1 MDYYNKIDNAYLAEL
16 HKPMRKM
23 YVKMEILSHYEG
35 AIGEITSD
43 LSSTD
48 GSITI
53 NKEQG
58 CRRSCSLSIIDRSGK
73 YIPQKDSSFWYNRK
87 FKIFIGLQVDKNI
100 YWFPQG
106 VFVTKSANSN
116 GRRLNVEG
124 VDKYGFLD
132 GTLNAR
138 MCLVEYQASVTNSK
152 KGTNIAT
159 LIKDTLMLDLGNNI
173 PLDPVEPIIDPIF
186 YNVTL
191 YDDIVVDEGGYLG
204 EIFDKIAEMY
214 GANIFYDV
222 NGRLRMERV
231 FNYNLPSW
239 YRHLSPQFEL
249 SETEITETDINY
261 TYNYDGVNIIT
272 VTTDNTS
279 GEIYSYT
286 AKNENPQSPVN
297 INAVGYKGLDG
308 GTYYIPLGDTSE
320 ESGEEKCRQQA
331 EYMLLQHT
339 CMSTGIS
346 YNLPIT
352 PHLNVDNTVRVSN
365 DYYSFDKQL
374 FIVNSITMPLSASEM
389 SIEAT
394 NLQWLPFDT
403 DCISIYCET
412 SSDTVSISYNTNG
425 GKDKGGNTITYKSI
439 NQAPNKQIV
448 LQGGDMYN
456 ENKLLAWVDSQGNKY
471 NYGDVYTIPNNNT
484 TLTAQWIT
492 GNEVTVTNTLSAD
505 STVEFQSMSPS
516 RCLIRYD
523 DNEVARRNTNTI
535 STFKKNYSLGIHD
548 TTVVSEN
555 DDLTNFDNAF
565 DKGTTTKIDCSKVK
579 ATYLTSPM
587 GNGFENMTDF
597 VFPANLSNISTSKG
611 VLSGCRKLTNITF
624 PIAYCDISH
633 PESFLANSTFV
644 NGLELPYTLNFTP
657 MVSVD
662 SQTGIEEIKQNEILK
677 GSHVVGK
684 LNIKAS
690 TTSKCVVY
698 VNKETTSLIIYPA
711 TVQGRFYLMGKGID
725 GDLSGLQNIQ
735 IGRSTN
741 INDTDGFASNTS
753 ATINLSLDLQ
763 SGNCTTKIPKNAFNG
778 YSGNT
783 INVVIYGNVTDSN
796 GITLE
801 SGSFCNMPNMAKL
814 PMTNST
820 SLKVIPK
827 NCMNNLASLTSATTG
842 YVVDVEGC
850 NDIPNLTTLRIEGSC
865 EIVNGFNNCPKLK
878 NLSFMS
884 DGKVKE
890 IGGLNNN
897 SLTTFYIPN
906 TALSVS
912 GVNNC
917 SALTTVD
924 IGASLTSFTG
934 FNNCPKLNKFTVNS
948 SNTTFKVVDN
958 NLYQGNK
965 LCRVPMS
972 KSDIV
977 VANGT
982 TEIMSNAI
990 QVVFVNSIS
999 IPNGC
1004 ILANGSI
1011 KSQSVGQIIF
1021 HTSFNAETG
1030 KYNNLTMTDFS
1041 TLDNV
1046 QVGTIFTYGNGITDT
1061 TNANCL
1067 PVVKYC
1073 AEHNIN
1079 YVDMN
1084 ETNANAR
1091 GAIGI
1096 SGNAELDGD
1105 N

>member
-73 YIPQKDSSFWYNRK
+73 YLTQKDSPFWYNRK
-87 FKIFIGLQVDKNI
+87 FKIFIGLQVDENI

-214 GANIFYDV
+214 GANIYYDV

-286 AKNENPQSPVN
+286 VKNENPQSPVN
-297 INAVGYKGLDG
+297 INAIGYKGLDG

-365 DYYSFDKQL
+365 DYYNFDKQL
-374 FIVNSITMPLSASEM
+374 FIVNSITMPLSATEM

-412 SSDTVSISYNTNG
+412 LSDTVTISYNTNG
-425 GKDKGGNTITYKSI
+425 GKDKDGNTITYKSI
-439 NQAPNKQIV
+439 NQTPNKQIV

-456 ENKLLAWVDSQGNKY
+456 ENKLFAWTDSQGNKY
-471 NYGDVYTIPNNNT
+471 NYGDVYTVPNNNT
-484 TLTAQWIT
+484 TLIAQWIT

-535 STFKKNYSLGIHD
+535 STFKKNYSLGTHN
-548 TTVVSEN
+548 TTIVSES

-565 DKGTTTKIDCSKVK
+565 DKETTTKIDCSKVK

-597 VFPANLSNISTSKG
+597 VFSANLSNISTSKG
-611 VLSGCRKLTNITF
+611 VLSGCKKLTKITF
-624 PIAYCDISH
+624 PIVYCDISH

-644 NGLELPYTLNFTP
+644 NGLELPYTLNFVP

-662 SQTGIEEIKQNEILK
+662 KQTGVEEIKQNEILK
-677 GSHVVGK
+677 GSHVVGN
-684 LNIKAS
+684 LNIKAA
-690 TTSKCVVY
+690 TTNKCVVY

-725 GDLSGLQNIQ
+725 GDLSGLQTIQ

-753 ATINLSLDLQ
+753 ANINLSLDFQ

-783 INVVIYGNVTDSN
+783 INVTIYGNVTDSN

-801 SGSFCNMPNMAKL
+801 NGAFCNMPNMTKL

-820 SLKVIPK
+820 SLKVIPES
-827 NCMNNLASLTSATTG
+827 CMNSLASLISATTG
-842 YVVDVEGC
+842 CVVDVEGC
-850 NDIPNLTTLRIEGSC
+850 NNMSNLTTLRIESSC
-865 EIVNGFNNCPKLK
+865 ENVNGFNDCPKLRS
-878 NLSFMS
+878 LSFMS

-897 SLTTFYIPN
+897 AIVTFYIPN
-906 TALSVS
+906 MALSVS

-917 SALTTVD
+917 SALTTVV
-924 IGASLTSFTG
+924 IGNSLISFTG

-948 SNTTFKVVDN
+948 ANTTFKVIND

-965 LCRVPMS
+965 LCRVPMN
-972 KSDIV
+972 KSDITV
-977 VANGT
+977 VNGT

-990 QVVFVNSIS
+990 QVTSVNNIS

-1004 ILANGSI
+1004 TLANGSI

-1021 HTSFNAETG
+1021 HTSFNAEIG

-1073 AEHNIN
+1073 IEHNIN

-1084 ETNANAR
+1084 ETNTNAR

>member
-87 FKIFIGLQVDKNI
+87 FKIFIGLQVDENI

-191 YDDIVVDEGGYLG
+191 YDDIVIDEGGYLG

-214 GANIFYDV
+214 GANIYYDV

-297 INAVGYKGLDG
+297 INAIGYKGLDG
-308 GTYYIPLGDTSE
+308 GTYYIPLGDTNE

-365 DYYSFDKQL
+365 DYYNFDKQL
-374 FIVNSITMPLSASEM
+374 FIVNSITMPLSATEM

-412 SSDTVSISYNTNG
+412 LSDTVTISYNTNG
-425 GKDKGGNTITYKSI
+425 GKDKDGNTITYKSI
-439 NQAPNKQIV
+439 SQPPNKQIV

-456 ENKLLAWVDSQGNKY
+456 ENKLFAWTDSQGNKY
-471 NYGDVYTIPNNNT
+471 NYGDVYIVPNNNA
-484 TLTAQWIT
+484 TLIAQWIT

-523 DNEVARRNTNTI
+523 DNEVARRNTNAI
-535 STFKKNYSLGIHD
+535 STFKKNYSLGTHD
-548 TTVVSEN
+548 TTIVSES

-565 DKGTTTKIDCSKVK
+565 DKETTTKIDCSKVK

-587 GNGFENMTDF
+587 GNRFENMTDF
-597 VFPANLSNISTSKG
+597 VFPANLAIITTSKG
-611 VLSGCRKLTNITF
+611 VLSGCKKLTKITF
-624 PIAYCDISH
+624 PIAYCEISH

-644 NGLELPYTLNFTP
+644 NGLELPYTLNFVP

-662 SQTGIEEIKQNEILK
+662 GQTGNEILK
-677 GSHVVGK
+677 GSHVVGN
-684 LNIKAS
+684 LNIKAA
-690 TTSKCVVY
+690 TTNKCVVY
-698 VNKETTSLIIYPA
+698 VNKETTSLVIYPA

-725 GDLSGLQNIQ
+725 GDLSGLQTIQ

-753 ATINLSLDLQ
+753 ANINLSLDFQ

-801 SGSFCNMPNMAKL
+801 SGSFCNMPNMTKL
-814 PMTNST
+814 PMTNRT
-820 SLKVIPK
+820 SLKTIPE

-850 NDIPNLTTLRIEGSC
+850 NNMSNLTTLRIESSC
-865 EIVNGFNNCPKLK
+865 EKVNGFNDCPKLRS
-878 NLSFMS
+878 LSFMS

-917 SALTTVD
+917 SALTTVV
-924 IGASLTSFTG
+924 IGNSLTSFTG

-948 SNTTFKVVDN
+948 ANTTFKVIND

-965 LCRVPMS
+965 LCRVPMN
-972 KSDIV
+972 KGYIV
-977 VANGT
+977 VENGT

-990 QVVFVNSIS
+990 QVVFVYTIS
-999 IPNGC
+999 VPSGC
-1004 ILANGSI
+1004 TLASGSI

>member
-1 MDYYNKIDNAYLAEL
+1 
-16 HKPMRKM
+16 
-23 YVKMEILSHYEG
+23 
-35 AIGEITSD
+35 
-43 LSSTD
+43 
-48 GSITI
+48 
-53 NKEQG
+53 
-58 CRRSCSLSIIDRSGK
+58 
-73 YIPQKDSSFWYNRK
+73 
-87 FKIFIGLQVDKNI
+87 
-100 YWFPQG
+100 
-106 VFVTKSANSN
+106 
-116 GRRLNVEG
+116 
-124 VDKYGFLD
+124 
-132 GTLNAR
+132 
-138 MCLVEYQASVTNSK
+138 
-152 KGTNIAT
+152 
-159 LIKDTLMLDLGNNI
+159 
-173 PLDPVEPIIDPIF
+173 
-186 YNVTL
+186 
-191 YDDIVVDEGGYLG
+191 
-204 EIFDKIAEMY
+204 
-214 GANIFYDV
+214 
-222 NGRLRMERV
+222 
-231 FNYNLPSW
+231 
-239 YRHLSPQFEL
+239 
-249 SETEITETDINY
+249 
-261 TYNYDGVNIIT
+261 
-272 VTTDNTS
+272 
-279 GEIYSYT
+279 
-286 AKNENPQSPVN
+286 
-297 INAVGYKGLDG
+297 
-308 GTYYIPLGDTSE
+308 
-320 ESGEEKCRQQA
+320 
-331 EYMLLQHT
+331 
-339 CMSTGIS
+339 
-346 YNLPIT
+346 
-352 PHLNVDNTVRVSN
+352 
-365 DYYSFDKQL
+365 
-374 FIVNSITMPLSASEM
+374 MPLSATEM

-412 SSDTVSISYNTNG
+412 SSNTVIISYNTNG
-425 GKDKGGNTITYKSI
+425 GKDKNGNVITYENVK
-439 NQAPNKQIV
+439 QVPNKQIV

-456 ENKLLAWVDSQGNKY
+456 ENKLLAWTDSQGNRY
-471 NYGDVYTIPNNNT
+471 NFGDVYTIPNSNT
-484 TLTAQWIT
+484 TLTAEWIT

-523 DNEVARRNTNTI
+523 DNEVVRRNTNTI
-535 STFKKNYSLGIHD
+535 STFKKNYSLGTHD
-548 TTVVSEN
+548 TTIVSES

-597 VFPANLSNISTSKG
+597 VFPTNLANISTSKG
-611 VLSGCRKLTNITF
+611 VLSGCKKLANIKF
-624 PIAYCDISH
+624 PTAYCDISH

-662 SQTGIEEIKQNEILK
+662 KQTGVEEIKQNEMLK

-684 LNIKAS
+684 LSIKAA
-690 TTSKCVVY
+690 TTNKCVVY
-698 VNKETTSLIIYPA
+698 VNKETTSLVIYPA
-711 TVQGRFYLMGKGID
+711 TVQGRFYLMGKGIE
-725 GDLSGLQNIQ
+725 GDLSRLQSIQ

-741 INDTDGFASNTS
+741 INDTNSFASNTS
-753 ATINLSLDLQ
+753 ANINLSLDFQ

-801 SGSFCNMPNMAKL
+801 SGSFCNMPNMTKL

-820 SLKVIPK
+820 SLKTIPE
-827 NCMNNLASLTSATTG
+827 NCMNNLTSLTSATTG

-850 NDIPNLTTLRIEGSC
+850 NDMPNLTTLRIESSC
-865 EIVNGFNNCPKLK
+865 ENVNGFNDCPKLRS
-878 NLSFMS
+878 LSFMS

-897 SLTTFYIPN
+897 AIVTFYIPN
-906 TALSVS
+906 MALSVS

-917 SALTTVD
+917 SALTTVV
-924 IGASLTSFTG
+924 IGNSLISFTG

-948 SNTTFKVVDN
+948 ANTTFKVIND

-965 LCRVPMS
+965 LCRVPMN
-972 KSDIV
+972 KSDIT

-990 QVVFVNSIS
+990 QVAFANSIS

-1004 ILANGSI
+1004 ILSNDSI
-1011 KSQSVGQIIF
+1011 KCQSVGQIIL
-1021 HTSFNAETG
+1021 HTSFNTETG

-1067 PVVKYC
+1067 PIVKYC
-1073 AEHNIN
+1073 IEHNIN

-1084 ETNANAR
+1084 ETNTNAR
-1091 GAIGI
+1091 GTIGI

>member
-87 FKIFIGLQVDKNI
+87 FKIFIGLQVDENI

-191 YDDIVVDEGGYLG
+191 YDDIVIDEGGYLG

-214 GANIFYDV
+214 GANIYYDV

-297 INAVGYKGLDG
+297 INAIGYKGLDG
-308 GTYYIPLGDTSE
+308 GTYYIPLGDTNE

-365 DYYSFDKQL
+365 DYYNFDKQL
-374 FIVNSITMPLSASEM
+374 FIVNSITMPLSATEM

-412 SSDTVSISYNTNG
+412 LSDTVTISYNTNG
-425 GKDKGGNTITYKSI
+425 GKDKDGNTITYKSI
-439 NQAPNKQIV
+439 SQPPNKQIV

-456 ENKLLAWVDSQGNKY
+456 ENKLFAWTDSQGNKY
-471 NYGDVYTIPNNNT
+471 NYGDVYIVPNNNA
-484 TLTAQWIT
+484 TLIAQWIT

-523 DNEVARRNTNTI
+523 DNEVARRNTNAI
-535 STFKKNYSLGIHD
+535 STFKKNYSLGTHD
-548 TTVVSEN
+548 TTIVSES

-565 DKGTTTKIDCSKVK
+565 DKETTTKIDCSKVK

-587 GNGFENMTDF
+587 GNRFENMTDF
-597 VFPANLSNISTSKG
+597 VFPANLANISTSKG
-611 VLSGCRKLTNITF
+611 VLSGCKKLTKITF

-644 NGLELPYTLNFTP
+644 NGLELPYTLNFVP

-662 SQTGIEEIKQNEILK
+662 GQTGIEEIKQNEILK
-677 GSHVVGK
+677 GSHVVGN
-684 LNIKAS
+684 LNIKAA
-690 TTSKCVVY
+690 TTNKCVVY
-698 VNKETTSLIIYPA
+698 VNKETTSLVIYPA
-711 TVQGRFYLMGKGID
+711 TVQGRFYLMDKGVD
-725 GDLSGLQNIQ
+725 GDLSGLQTIQ

-753 ATINLSLDLQ
+753 ANINLSLDFQ

-801 SGSFCNMPNMAKL
+801 SGSFCNMPNMTKL

-820 SLKVIPK
+820 SLKVIPES
-827 NCMNNLASLTSATTG
+827 CMNSLASLISATTG
-842 YVVDVEGC
+842 CVVDVEGC
-850 NDIPNLTTLRIEGSC
+850 NNMSNLTTLRIESSC
-865 EIVNGFNNCPKLK
+865 ENVNGFNDCPKLRS
-878 NLSFMS
+878 LSFMS

-897 SLTTFYIPN
+897 AIVTFYIPN
-906 TALSVS
+906 MALSVS

-917 SALTTVD
+917 SALTTVV
-924 IGASLTSFTG
+924 IGNSLISFTG

-948 SNTTFKVVDN
+948 ANTTFKVIND

-965 LCRVPMS
+965 LCRVPMN
-972 KSDIV
+972 KSDIT

-990 QVVFVNSIS
+990 QVTSVNNIS

-1004 ILANGSI
+1004 TLANGSI

-1021 HTSFNAETG
+1021 HTSFNAEIG

-1073 AEHNIN
+1073 IEHNIN

-1084 ETNANAR
+1084 ETNTNAR

>member
-87 FKIFIGLQVDKNI
+87 FKIFIGLQVDENI

-191 YDDIVVDEGGYLG
+191 YDDIVIDEGGYLG

-214 GANIFYDV
+214 GANIYYDV

-297 INAVGYKGLDG
+297 INAIGYKGLDG
-308 GTYYIPLGDTSE
+308 GTYYIPLGDTNE

-365 DYYSFDKQL
+365 DYYNFDKQL
-374 FIVNSITMPLSASEM
+374 FIVNSITMPLSATEM

-412 SSDTVSISYNTNG
+412 LSDTVTISYNTNG
-425 GKDKGGNTITYKSI
+425 GKDKDGNTITYKSI
-439 NQAPNKQIV
+439 SQPPNKQIV

-456 ENKLLAWVDSQGNKY
+456 ENKLFAWTDSQGNKY
-471 NYGDVYTIPNNNT
+471 NYGDVYIVPNNNA
-484 TLTAQWIT
+484 TLIAQWIT

-523 DNEVARRNTNTI
+523 DNEVARRNTNAI
-535 STFKKNYSLGIHD
+535 STFKKNYSLGTHD
-548 TTVVSEN
+548 TTIVSES

-565 DKGTTTKIDCSKVK
+565 DKETTTKIDCSKVK

-587 GNGFENMTDF
+587 GNRFENMTDF
-597 VFPANLSNISTSKG
+597 VFPANLANISTSKG
-611 VLSGCRKLTNITF
+611 VLSGCKKLTKITF

-644 NGLELPYTLNFTP
+644 NGLELPYTLNFVP

-662 SQTGIEEIKQNEILK
+662 GQTGIEEIKQNEILK
-677 GSHVVGK
+677 GSHVVGN
-684 LNIKAS
+684 LNIKAA
-690 TTSKCVVY
+690 TTNKCVVY
-698 VNKETTSLIIYPA
+698 VNKETTSLVIYPA

-725 GDLSGLQNIQ
+725 GDLSGLQTIQ

-753 ATINLSLDLQ
+753 ANINLSLDFQ

-801 SGSFCNMPNMAKL
+801 SGSFCNMPNMTKL

-820 SLKVIPK
+820 SLKVIPE

-850 NDIPNLTTLRIEGSC
+850 NDITNLITLRIESSC
-865 EIVNGFNNCPKLK
+865 EKVNGFNNCPKLK
-878 NLSFMS
+878 SLSFMS

-897 SLTTFYIPN
+897 AITTFYIPN

-917 SALTTVD
+917 SALTTVV
-924 IGASLTSFTG
+924 IGASLISFTG

-948 SNTTFKVVDN
+948 ANTTFKVIND

-965 LCRVPMS
+965 LCRVPMN
-972 KSDIV
+972 KSDIT

-990 QVVFVNSIS
+990 QVTSVNNIS

-1004 ILANGSI
+1004 TLANGSI

-1021 HTSFNAETG
+1021 HTSFNAEIG

-1073 AEHNIN
+1073 IEHNIN

-1084 ETNANAR
+1084 ETNTNAR

>member
-87 FKIFIGLQVDKNI
+87 FKIFIGLQVDENI

-191 YDDIVVDEGGYLG
+191 YDDIVIDEGGYLG

-214 GANIFYDV
+214 GANIYYDV

-297 INAVGYKGLDG
+297 INAIGYKGLDG
-308 GTYYIPLGDTSE
+308 GTYYIPLGDTNE

-365 DYYSFDKQL
+365 DYYNFDKQL
-374 FIVNSITMPLSASEM
+374 FIVNSITMPLSATEM

-412 SSDTVSISYNTNG
+412 LSDTVTISYNTNG
-425 GKDKGGNTITYKSI
+425 GKDKDGNTITYKSI
-439 NQAPNKQIV
+439 SQPPNKQIV

-456 ENKLLAWVDSQGNKY
+456 ENKLFAWTDSQGNKY
-471 NYGDVYTIPNNNT
+471 NYGDVYIVPNNNA
-484 TLTAQWIT
+484 TLIAQWIT

-523 DNEVARRNTNTI
+523 DNEVARRNTNAI
-535 STFKKNYSLGIHD
+535 STFKKNYSLGTHD
-548 TTVVSEN
+548 TTIVSES

-565 DKGTTTKIDCSKVK
+565 DKETTTKIDCSKVK

-587 GNGFENMTDF
+587 GNRFENMTDF
-597 VFPANLSNISTSKG
+597 VFPANLAIITTSKG
-611 VLSGCRKLTNITF
+611 VLSGCKKLTKITF
-624 PIAYCDISH
+624 PIAYCEISH

-644 NGLELPYTLNFTP
+644 NGLELPYTLNFVP

-662 SQTGIEEIKQNEILK
+662 GQTGNEILK
-677 GSHVVGK
+677 GSHVVGN
-684 LNIKAS
+684 LNIKAA
-690 TTSKCVVY
+690 TTNKCVVY
-698 VNKETTSLIIYPA
+698 VNKETTSLVIYPA

-725 GDLSGLQNIQ
+725 GDLSGLQTIQ

-753 ATINLSLDLQ
+753 ANINLSLDFQ

-801 SGSFCNMPNMAKL
+801 SGSFCNMPNMTKL
-814 PMTNST
+814 PMTNRT
-820 SLKVIPK
+820 SLKTIPE
-827 NCMNNLASLTSATTG
+827 NCMNNLASLTLATTG

-850 NDIPNLTTLRIEGSC
+850 NDMPNLTTLRIESSC

-890 IGGLNNN
+890 IGGLNSNAI
-897 SLTTFYIPN
+897 TTFYIPN
-906 TALSVS
+906 MALSVS

-917 SALTTVD
+917 SALTTVV

-934 FNNCPKLNKFTVNS
+934 FNNCPKLNKFTVDS

-972 KSDIV
+972 KADIMV
-977 VANGT
+977 TNGT

-990 QVVFVNSIS
+990 QVAFAYSIS

-1004 ILANGSI
+1004 ILANDSI
-1011 KSQSVGQIIF
+1011 KCQSVGQIIF
-1021 HTSFNAETG
+1021 HTSFNTETG

-1073 AEHNIN
+1073 IEHDIN

-1084 ETNANAR
+1084 ETNTNAR

>member
-87 FKIFIGLQVDKNI
+87 FKIFIGLQVDENI

-191 YDDIVVDEGGYLG
+191 YDDIVIDEGGYLG

-214 GANIFYDV
+214 GANIYYDV

-297 INAVGYKGLDG
+297 INAIGYKGLDG
-308 GTYYIPLGDTSE
+308 GTYYIPLGDTNE

-365 DYYSFDKQL
+365 DYYNFDKQL
-374 FIVNSITMPLSASEM
+374 FIVNSITMPLSATEM

-412 SSDTVSISYNTNG
+412 LSDTVTISYNTNG
-425 GKDKGGNTITYKSI
+425 GKDKDGNTITYKSI
-439 NQAPNKQIV
+439 SQPPNKQIV

-456 ENKLLAWVDSQGNKY
+456 ENKLFAWTDSQGNKY
-471 NYGDVYTIPNNNT
+471 NYGDVYIVPNNNA
-484 TLTAQWIT
+484 TLIAQWIT

-523 DNEVARRNTNTI
+523 DNEVARRNTNAI
-535 STFKKNYSLGIHD
+535 STFKKNYSLGTHD
-548 TTVVSEN
+548 TTIVSES

-565 DKGTTTKIDCSKVK
+565 DKETTTKIDCSKVK

-587 GNGFENMTDF
+587 GNRFENMTDF
-597 VFPANLSNISTSKG
+597 VFPANLAIITTSKG
-611 VLSGCRKLTNITF
+611 VLSGCKKLTKITF
-624 PIAYCDISH
+624 PIAYCEISH

-644 NGLELPYTLNFTP
+644 NGLELPYTLNFVP

-662 SQTGIEEIKQNEILK
+662 GQTGNEILK
-677 GSHVVGK
+677 GSHVVGN
-684 LNIKAS
+684 LNIKAA
-690 TTSKCVVY
+690 TTNKCVVY
-698 VNKETTSLIIYPA
+698 VNKETTSLVIYPA

-725 GDLSGLQNIQ
+725 GDLSGLQTIQ

-753 ATINLSLDLQ
+753 ANINLSLDFQ

-783 INVVIYGNVTDSN
+783 INVVIYGGVSEPSTS
-796 GITLE
+796 GIRLE
-801 SGSFCNMPNMAKL
+801 DGAFCNMPNVTKI
-814 PMTNST
+814 PMTNYT
-820 SLKVIPK
+820 ALKVVPES
-827 NCMNNLASLTSATTG
+827 CMNNLSSLISANTG
-842 YVVDVEGC
+842 FIVDVEGC
-850 NDIPNLTTLRIEGSC
+850 NDMPNLTTLRVESSC
-865 EIVNGFNNCPKLK
+865 EKMNGFNDCPKLRS
-878 NLSFMS
+878 LSFMS

-897 SLTTFYIPN
+897 AITTFYIPN
-906 TALSVS
+906 MALSVS

-917 SALTTVD
+917 SALTTVV

-934 FNNCPKLNKFTVNS
+934 FNNCPKLNKFTVDS
-948 SNTTFKVVDN
+948 SNTIFKVVEN

-972 KSDIV
+972 KADIV
-977 VANGT
+977 VTNGT

-990 QVVFVNSIS
+990 QVAFVYSIS

-1004 ILANGSI
+1004 TLANGSI
-1011 KSQSVGQIIF
+1011 KSKSVGQIIF
-1021 HTSFNAETG
+1021 HTSFNVETG

-1073 AEHNIN
+1073 IEHNIN

-1084 ETNANAR
+1084 ETNTNAR

>member
-87 FKIFIGLQVDKNI
+87 FKIFIGLQVDEDL
-100 YWFPQG
+100 YWFSQG
-106 VFVTKSANSN
+106 VFITKSANSN

-191 YDDIVVDEGGYLG
+191 YDDIVIDEGGYLG
-204 EIFDKIAEMY
+204 EIFDKIAEMH
-214 GANIFYDV
+214 GANIYYDV

-297 INAVGYKGLDG
+297 INAIGYKGLDG

-365 DYYSFDKQL
+365 DYYNFDKQL

-403 DCISIYCET
+403 DCISIYCEN
-412 SSDTVSISYNTNG
+412 SSDTVAISYNTNG
-425 GKDKGGNTITYKSI
+425 GKDKDGNTITYKSI
-439 NQAPNKQIV
+439 NQAPNKQVV

-456 ENKLLAWVDSQGNKY
+456 ENKLFAWTDSQGNRY
-471 NYGDVYTIPNNNT
+471 NFGDVYIVPNSNT
-484 TLTAQWIT
+484 TLTAEWIT

-523 DNEVARRNTNTI
+523 DNEVVRPNTNTI
-535 STFKKNYSLGIHD
+535 STFKKNYSLGTHD
-548 TTVVSEN
+548 TTIVSESN
-555 DDLTNFDNAF
+555 DLTNFDNAF

-579 ATYLTSPM
+579 ATSVTSPM

-597 VFPANLSNISTSKG
+597 VFPTNLTIITTSKG
-611 VLSGCRKLTNITF
+611 VLSGCKKLANIKF
-624 PIAYCDISH
+624 PTTYCDISH

-657 MVSVD
+657 RVSVD
-662 SQTGIEEIKQNEILK
+662 NQTGVEEIKQNEILK
-677 GSHVVGK
+677 GSHVVGN
-684 LNIKAS
+684 LNINAA
-690 TTSKCVVY
+690 TTNKCVVY

-711 TVQGRFYLMGKGID
+711 TVQGRFYLMGKGIE
-725 GDLSGLQNIQ
+725 GDLSRLQSIQ

-741 INDTDGFASNTS
+741 INDTNSFASNTS
-753 ATINLSLDLQ
+753 ANINLSLDFQ

-801 SGSFCNMPNMAKL
+801 SGSFCNMPNMTKL

-820 SLKVIPK
+820 SLKTIPE
-827 NCMNNLASLTSATTG
+827 NCMNNLTSLTSATTG

-850 NDIPNLTTLRIEGSC
+850 NDMPNLTTLRIESSC
-865 EIVNGFNNCPKLK
+865 ENVNGFNDCPKLRS
-878 NLSFMS
+878 LSFMS

-897 SLTTFYIPN
+897 AIVTFYIPN
-906 TALSVS
+906 MALSVS

-917 SALTTVD
+917 SALTTVV
-924 IGASLTSFTG
+924 IGNSLISFTG

-948 SNTTFKVVDN
+948 ANTTFKVIND

-965 LCRVPMS
+965 LCRVPMN
-972 KSDIV
+972 KSDIT

-990 QVVFVNSIS
+990 QVTSVNNIS

-1004 ILANGSI
+1004 TLANGSI

-1021 HTSFNAETG
+1021 HTSFNAEIG

-1046 QVGTIFTYGNGITDT
+1046 QVGTIFTYGNGITNT

-1067 PVVKYC
+1067 PIVKYC
-1073 AEHNIN
+1073 IEHNIN

-1084 ETNANAR
+1084 ETNTNVR

>member
-1 MDYYNKIDNAYLAEL
+1 
-16 HKPMRKM
+16 
-23 YVKMEILSHYEG
+23 
-35 AIGEITSD
+35 
-43 LSSTD
+43 
-48 GSITI
+48 
-53 NKEQG
+53 
-58 CRRSCSLSIIDRSGK
+58 
-73 YIPQKDSSFWYNRK
+73 
-87 FKIFIGLQVDKNI
+87 
-100 YWFPQG
+100 
-106 VFVTKSANSN
+106 
-116 GRRLNVEG
+116 
-124 VDKYGFLD
+124 
-132 GTLNAR
+132 
-138 MCLVEYQASVTNSK
+138 
-152 KGTNIAT
+152 
-159 LIKDTLMLDLGNNI
+159 
-173 PLDPVEPIIDPIF
+173 
-186 YNVTL
+186 
-191 YDDIVVDEGGYLG
+191 
-204 EIFDKIAEMY
+204 
-214 GANIFYDV
+214 
-222 NGRLRMERV
+222 
-231 FNYNLPSW
+231 
-239 YRHLSPQFEL
+239 
-249 SETEITETDINY
+249 
-261 TYNYDGVNIIT
+261 
-272 VTTDNTS
+272 
-279 GEIYSYT
+279 
-286 AKNENPQSPVN
+286 
-297 INAVGYKGLDG
+297 
-308 GTYYIPLGDTSE
+308 
-320 ESGEEKCRQQA
+320 
-331 EYMLLQHT
+331 
-339 CMSTGIS
+339 MSTGIS

-365 DYYSFDKQL
+365 DYYNFDKQL
-374 FIVNSITMPLSASEM
+374 FIVNSITMPLSATEM

-412 SSDTVSISYNTNG
+412 LSDTVTISYNTNG
-425 GKDKGGNTITYKSI
+425 GKDKDGNTITYKSI

-456 ENKLLAWVDSQGNKY
+456 ENKLFAWTDSQGNKY
-471 NYGDVYTIPNNNT
+471 NYGNVYTVPNNNA
-484 TLTAQWIT
+484 TLIAQWIT

-523 DNEVARRNTNTI
+523 DNEVARRNTNAI
-535 STFKKNYSLGIHD
+535 STFKKNYSLGTHD
-548 TTVVSEN
+548 TTIVSES

-565 DKGTTTKIDCSKVK
+565 DKETTTKIDCSKVK

-587 GNGFENMTDF
+587 GNRFENMTDF
-597 VFPANLSNISTSKG
+597 VFPANLANISTSKG
-611 VLSGCRKLTNITF
+611 VLSGCKKLTKITF

-644 NGLELPYTLNFTP
+644 NGLELPYTLNFVP

-662 SQTGIEEIKQNEILK
+662 GQTGIEEIKQNEILK
-677 GSHVVGK
+677 GSHVVGN
-684 LNIKAS
+684 LNIKAA
-690 TTSKCVVY
+690 TTNKCVVY
-698 VNKETTSLIIYPA
+698 VNKETTSLVIYPA

-725 GDLSGLQNIQ
+725 GDLSGLQTIQ

-753 ATINLSLDLQ
+753 ANINLSLDFQ

-783 INVVIYGNVTDSN
+783 INVVIYGNVTNSN

-801 SGSFCNMPNMAKL
+801 SGSFCNMPNMTKL
-814 PMTNST
+814 PMTNNT
-820 SLKVIPK
+820 SLKVIPE

-850 NDIPNLTTLRIEGSC
+850 NDMTNLITLRIESSC
-865 EIVNGFNNCPKLK
+865 EKVNGFNNCPKLK
-878 NLSFMS
+878 SLSFMS

-897 SLTTFYIPN
+897 AITTFYIPSM
-906 TALSVS
+906 ALSVS

-917 SALTTVD
+917 SALTTVV

-934 FNNCPKLNKFTVNS
+934 FNNCPKLNKFTVDS

-977 VANGT
+977 VTNGT

-990 QVVFVNSIS
+990 QVAFANSIS

-1004 ILANGSI
+1004 ILANDSI
-1011 KSQSVGQIIF
+1011 KCQSVGQIIF
-1021 HTSFNAETG
+1021 HTSFNTETG

-1067 PVVKYC
+1067 PIVKYC
-1073 AEHNIN
+1073 IEHNIN

-1084 ETNANAR
+1084 ETNTNAR
-1091 GAIGI
+1091 GTIGI

>member
-87 FKIFIGLQVDKNI
+87 FKIFIGLQVDEDL

-106 VFVTKSANSN
+106 VFITKSANSN

-132 GTLNAR
+132 GTLNSR

-186 YNVTL
+186 YNATL
-191 YDDIVVDEGGYLG
+191 YDDIVIDEGGYLG

-214 GANIFYDV
+214 GANIYYDV

-272 VTTDNTS
+272 VTTDNTN

-297 INAVGYKGLDG
+297 INAIGYKGLDG
-308 GTYYIPLGDTSE
+308 GTYYIPLGDTNE

-365 DYYSFDKQL
+365 DYYNFDKQL
-374 FIVNSITMPLSASEM
+374 FIVNSITMPLSATEM

-412 SSDTVSISYNTNG
+412 LSDTVTISYNTNG
-425 GKDKGGNTITYKSI
+425 GKDKDGNTITYKSI
-439 NQAPNKQIV
+439 NQTPNKQIV

-456 ENKLLAWVDSQGNKY
+456 ENKLFAWTDSQGNKY
-471 NYGDVYTIPNNNT
+471 NYGDVYTVPNNNT
-484 TLTAQWIT
+484 TLIAQWIT

-535 STFKKNYSLGIHD
+535 STFKKNYFLGTHD
-548 TTVVSEN
+548 TTIVSES

-565 DKGTTTKIDCSKVK
+565 DKRTTTKIDCSKVK

-597 VFPANLSNISTSKG
+597 VFPANLTNISTSKG
-611 VLSGCRKLTNITF
+611 VLSGCKKLTKITF
-624 PIAYCDISH
+624 PVAYCDISH
-633 PESFLANSTFV
+633 SESFLTNSTFV
-644 NGLELPYTLNFTP
+644 NGLELPYTLSFTP

-662 SQTGIEEIKQNEILK
+662 KQTGVEEIKQNEILK
-677 GSHVVGK
+677 GSHVVGN
-684 LNIKAS
+684 LNIKAA
-690 TTSKCVVY
+690 TTNKCAVY
-698 VNKETTSLIIYPA
+698 VNKETTSLVIYPA

-725 GDLSGLQNIQ
+725 GDLSGLQTIQ

-753 ATINLSLDLQ
+753 ANINLSLDFQ

-783 INVVIYGNVTDSN
+783 INVVIYGNVTNSN

-801 SGSFCNMPNMAKL
+801 SGSFCNMPNMTKL
-814 PMTNST
+814 PMTNNT
-820 SLKVIPK
+820 SLKVIPE

-850 NDIPNLTTLRIEGSC
+850 NDMTNLITLRIESSC
-865 EIVNGFNNCPKLK
+865 EKVNGFNNCPKLK
-878 NLSFMS
+878 SLSFMS

-897 SLTTFYIPN
+897 AITTFYIPN

-917 SALTTVD
+917 SALTTVV
-924 IGASLTSFTG
+924 IGNSLISFTG

-948 SNTTFKVVDN
+948 ANTTFKVIND

-965 LCRVPMS
+965 LCRVPMN
-972 KSDIV
+972 KSDIT

-990 QVVFVNSIS
+990 QVTSVNNIS

-1004 ILANGSI
+1004 TLANGSI

-1021 HTSFNAETG
+1021 HTSFNAEIG

-1067 PVVKYC
+1067 PIVKYC
-1073 AEHNIN
+1073 IEHNIN

-1084 ETNANAR
+1084 ETNTNVR

>member
-87 FKIFIGLQVDKNI
+87 FKIFIGLQVDENI

-214 GANIFYDV
+214 GANIYYDV

-297 INAVGYKGLDG
+297 INAIGYKGLDG
-308 GTYYIPLGDTSE
+308 GTYYIPLGDTSK

-365 DYYSFDKQL
+365 DYYNFDKQL
-374 FIVNSITMPLSASEM
+374 FIVNSITMPLSATEM

-412 SSDTVSISYNTNG
+412 LSDTVTISYNTNG
-425 GKDKGGNTITYKSI
+425 GKDKDGNTITYKSI
-439 NQAPNKQIV
+439 NQTPNKQIF

-456 ENKLLAWVDSQGNKY
+456 ENKLFAWTDSQGNKY
-471 NYGDVYTIPNNNT
+471 NYGDVYTVPNNNT
-484 TLTAQWIT
+484 TLIAQWIT

-535 STFKKNYSLGIHD
+535 STFKKNYSLGTHD
-548 TTVVSEN
+548 TTIVSES

-565 DKGTTTKIDCSKVK
+565 DKETTTKIDCSKVK

-597 VFPANLSNISTSKG
+597 VFPVNLSNISTSKG
-611 VLSGCRKLTNITF
+611 VLSGCKKLTKITF
-624 PIAYCDISH
+624 PVAYCDISNS
-633 PESFLANSTFV
+633 ESFLANSTFV

-657 MVSVD
+657 TVSVD
-662 SQTGIEEIKQNEILK
+662 NQTGVEEIKQNKILK
-677 GSHVVGK
+677 GSHVVGN
-684 LNIKAS
+684 LNIKAA
-690 TTSKCVVY
+690 TTNKCVVY

-711 TVQGRFYLMGKGID
+711 TVQGRFYLMDKGVD
-725 GDLSGLQNIQ
+725 GDLSGLQTIQ

-753 ATINLSLDLQ
+753 ANINLSLDFQ

-801 SGSFCNMPNMAKL
+801 SGSFCNMPNMTKL

-820 SLKVIPK
+820 SLKVIPES
-827 NCMNNLASLTSATTG
+827 CMNSLASLISATTG
-842 YVVDVEGC
+842 CVVDVEGC
-850 NDIPNLTTLRIEGSC
+850 NNMSNLTTLRIESSC
-865 EIVNGFNNCPKLK
+865 ENVNGFNDCPKLRS
-878 NLSFMS
+878 LSFMS

-897 SLTTFYIPN
+897 AIVTFYIPN
-906 TALSVS
+906 MALSVS

-917 SALTTVD
+917 SALTTVV
-924 IGASLTSFTG
+924 IGNSLISFTG

-948 SNTTFKVVDN
+948 ANTTFKVIND

-965 LCRVPMS
+965 LCRVPMN
-972 KSDIV
+972 KSDIT

-990 QVVFVNSIS
+990 QVTSVNNIS

-1004 ILANGSI
+1004 TLANGSI

-1021 HTSFNAETG
+1021 HTSFNAEIG

-1073 AEHNIN
+1073 IEHNIN

-1084 ETNANAR
+1084 ETNTNAR

>member
-87 FKIFIGLQVDKNI
+87 FKIFIGLQVDENI

-214 GANIFYDV
+214 GANIYYDV

-297 INAVGYKGLDG
+297 INAIGYKGLDG

-365 DYYSFDKQL
+365 DYYNFDKQL
-374 FIVNSITMPLSASEM
+374 FIVNSITMPLSATEM

-412 SSDTVSISYNTNG
+412 LSDTVTISYNTNG
-425 GKDKGGNTITYKSI
+425 GKDKDGNTITYKSI
-439 NQAPNKQIV
+439 NQTPNKQIV

-456 ENKLLAWVDSQGNKY
+456 ENKLFAWTDSQGNKY
-471 NYGDVYTIPNNNT
+471 NYDDVYTVPNNNT
-484 TLTAQWIT
+484 TLIAQWIT

-535 STFKKNYSLGIHD
+535 STFKKNYSLGTHD
-548 TTVVSEN
+548 TTIVSES

-565 DKGTTTKIDCSKVK
+565 DKETTTKIDCSKVK
-579 ATYLTSPM
+579 ATYLPSPM

-597 VFPANLSNISTSKG
+597 VFPVNLSNISTSKG
-611 VLSGCRKLTNITF
+611 VLSGCKKLTKITF
-624 PIAYCDISH
+624 PVAYCDISNS
-633 PESFLANSTFV
+633 ESFLANSTFV

-662 SQTGIEEIKQNEILK
+662 KQTGVEEIKQNEILK
-677 GSHVVGK
+677 GSHVVGN
-684 LNIKAS
+684 LNIKAA
-690 TTSKCVVY
+690 TTNKCVVY

-711 TVQGRFYLMGKGID
+711 TVQGRFYLMDKGVD
-725 GDLSGLQNIQ
+725 GDLSGLQTIQ

-753 ATINLSLDLQ
+753 ANINLSLDFQ

-801 SGSFCNMPNMAKL
+801 SGSFCNMPNMTKL

-820 SLKVIPK
+820 SLKVIPES
-827 NCMNNLASLTSATTG
+827 CMNSLASLISATTG
-842 YVVDVEGC
+842 CVVDVEGC
-850 NDIPNLTTLRIEGSC
+850 NNMSNLTTLRIESSC
-865 EIVNGFNNCPKLK
+865 ENVNGFNDCPKLRS
-878 NLSFMS
+878 LSFMS

-897 SLTTFYIPN
+897 AIVTFYIPN
-906 TALSVS
+906 MALSVS

-917 SALTTVD
+917 SALTTVV
-924 IGASLTSFTG
+924 IGNSLISFTG

-948 SNTTFKVVDN
+948 ANTTFKVIND

-965 LCRVPMS
+965 LCRVPMN
-972 KSDIV
+972 KSDIT

-990 QVVFVNSIS
+990 QVTSVNNIS

-1004 ILANGSI
+1004 TLANGSI

-1021 HTSFNAETG
+1021 HTSFNAEIG

-1073 AEHNIN
+1073 IEHNIN

-1084 ETNANAR
+1084 ETNTNAR
-1091 GAIGI
+1091 GTIGI